1 MLYAWREWQNT
12 MWAPVLPW
20 LQGTADLLAKIEGI
34 AHATP
39 CRQFGAVCDLL
50 VRVVRHY
57 DKPQFGFT
65 HTDIAGHRVAV
76 REHVVLEKPF
86 CRLVRFERHTQ
97 YRHPVVL
104 VVAPL
109 SGHHATLLRD
119 TVRTMLPDFDVYI
132 TDWLDARHVSLAN
145 GTFHLDDYVAYVQDF
160 IEFLGHDVHVVAI
173 CQATV
178 PVLGAV
184 SLLAEKRRCIPASV
198 TLMGG
203 PVDARRSPTVVNE
216 LAVSKPLD
224 WFARTLINTVPRPH
238 AGAGR
243 KVYPGFRQ
251 HMAFVSMNPDRHL
264 KAHVDY
270 YYDVSAGNAEA
281 AHKHRT
287 FYDEYNAVL
296 DMAAEYYLET
306 VRVVFQD
313 FALAR
318 GTWTVNGERVRP
330 EAIRDTV
337 LITVEGENDDI
348 CGQGQTHAAHDLC
361 TAIDPSRRFRMTIAE
376 CGHYGVFSGSRWRT
390 QIYPQIRD
398 LIARVN
404 HVSAESQDNEMTAL
418 N

>member
-1 MLYAWREWQNT
+1 MLYAWREWQST

-20 LQGTADLLAKIEGI
+20 LQATADLLAKIDGI
-34 AHATP
+34 HHAAP
-39 CRQFGAVCDLL
+39 CRQFAAGCDLL
-50 VRVVRHY
+50 VRLIKHY
-57 DKPQFGFT
+57 DKPQFGLT
-65 HTDIAGHRVAV
+65 HTEIAGQHIAV
-76 REHVVLEKPF
+76 RERIVLERAF
-86 CRLVRFERHTQ
+86 CRLVRFERATEC
-97 YRHPVVL
+97 RHPVVL

-119 TVRTMLPDFDVYI
+119 TVQTMLPDFDVHI
-132 TDWLDARHVSLAN
+132 TDWLDARHVPLAR
-145 GTFHLDDYVAYVQDF
+145 GTFHLDDYVAYVQEF
-160 IEFLGHDVHVVAI
+160 IEFLGPEVHVVAV
-173 CQATV
+173 CQSTV
-178 PVLGAV
+178 PALGAIAL
-184 SLLAEKRRCIPASV
+184 SAAKRRCTPASV

-203 PVDARRSPTVVNE
+203 PVDARQSPTVVND

-251 HMAFVSMNPDRHL
+251 HTAFVSMNPDRHL
-264 KAHVDY
+264 KAHVEY
-270 YYDVSAGNAEA
+270 FHDVSAGDTEA
-281 AHKHRT
+281 ANKHRT

-318 GTWTVNGERVRP
+318 GTWMVDGERVRP

-361 TAIDPSRRFRMTIAE
+361 TAIESSRRFRMTVAK
-376 CGHYGVFSGSRWRT
+376 CGHYGIFSGSRWRT
-390 QIYPQIRD
+390 QIYPQIRA
-398 LIARVN
+398 LIQRFDKS
-404 HVSAESQDNEMTAL
+404 SAQGNDSAMAAL
-418 N
+418 R